1 MVNKFITFNFHFETK
16 LFTIEVYL
24 KYMKQT
30 KYKNKNISLYLF
42 KMSSDV
48 VLVFLLLTFR
58 YSK

>member
-16 LFTIEVYL
+16 LFTIKVYL